1 MKKTVHTRIPCSM
14 YNYLKNRAKEKE
26 TSMRIEASTMFDE
39 YFKLK
44 KLESSIEK
52 RRGKFLFVK

>member
-1 MKKTVHTRIPCSM
+1 M